1 LIQGNG
7 QTAIVSPLDLTIHHL
22 SRVIFSRNKL
32 LVFAGAIAIFFVLVA
47 GGGTLLFLSP
57 LTTRLIE
64 SDAFRA
70 SMEKETAKGL
80 HFPSA
85 RYSAIRR
92 TGAWTAR
99 CENFTAQ
106 DGVKALKS
114 LDARAVTAT
123 FDPWG
128 LFARQWRFSDI
139 RVESGEVAVQVYEP
153 QPETIA
159 PRPWYA
165 VLLPNRVY
173 LNRIESPNVDV
184 TWRFRGERAGFF
196 GTQLLIT
203 PNGRDFEYRAAGG
216 RLRMALVP
224 ELDLRAAHLLITK
237 TLISIYQIDLA
248 SIGNGEGTLH
258 GEGRAGV
265 GKDRSVDFEARFEA
279 MPLRPWLPKE
289 WDEHLSGSISG
300 NVHWKGVDPKLE
312 HSSGE
317 GTVRVRNGR
326 LNDVPFLDKLA
337 EFTREKSF
345 RRLDLNDCSFNFSWL
360 YPRVEIK
367 DIAVAEAGKFR
378 IEGELSIDRRRLGG
392 TLRLGVARPYLD
404 WLPRAGEIFNEAR
417 AGYLWTTVHLS
428 GTIDQP
434 RQDLSPRI
442 IGLFKESPGALLQL
456 LFRRFEDWLKRGF
469 GGD

>member
-1 LIQGNG
+1 QRSASSVLIQGNG

-22 SRVIFSRNKL
+22 SRVIFSRKKL

-57 LTTRLIE
+57 LTTRLVV

-203 PNGRDFEYRAAGG
+203 
-216 RLRMALVP
+216 
-224 ELDLRAAHLLITK
+224 TS
-237 TLISIYQIDLA
+237 LISIYQIDLA

-279 MPLRPWLPKE
+279 MPLR
-289 WDEHLSGSISG
+289 
-300 NVHWKGVDPKLE
+300 
-312 HSSGE
+312 
-317 GTVRVRNGR
+317 
-326 LNDVPFLDKLA
+326 
-337 EFTREKSF
+337 
-345 RRLDLNDCSFNFSWL
+345 
-360 YPRVEIK
+360 
-367 DIAVAEAGKFR
+367 
-378 IEGELSIDRRRLGG
+378 
-392 TLRLGVARPYLD
+392 
-404 WLPRAGEIFNEAR
+404 
-417 AGYLWTTVHLS
+417 
-428 GTIDQP
+428 
-434 RQDLSPRI
+434 
-442 IGLFKESPGALLQL
+442 
-456 LFRRFEDWLKRGF
+456 
-469 GGD
+469 